1 MLKASK
7 SARLSL
13 AALLLSLSSISAMW
27 SVALKG
33 QSLDSLVGHARI
45 YSLHQ
50 LQRSSALMNDSPL
63 YVRSTTPDGHWKPV
77 ASSDWTSG
85 FYPGCLWKIYELTND
100 ASMRESAEKLTLGLS
115 DQQFNTRTHDVG
127 FIMFTS
133 FGNGFR
139 FVPSEN
145 YRKILLQ
152 SARSLATRF
161 NARVGCIRSWDRRKW
176 PFPVIID
183 NMMNLELLFWA
194 ARNGGGEL
202 YYTIAKSHALKTM
215 ENHVRQDG
223 STFHVVSYDSASGS
237 VLAKETHQGFSDESV
252 WARGQAWAIYG
263 FTVAY
268 RETKDKRF
276 LETAEKAA
284 DYFISRLP
292 VDHVPY
298 WDFMAPGIPNAPKDV
313 SAAAIAASGLLELKT
328 FVTEKERRESYSAAA
343 ENILEALCRTPYLSE
358 GTSSD
363 GILNHAVGN
372 YPANTEVDV
381 SLIYADY
388 YFLEALVRYTR
399 GVPQ

>member
-1 MLKASK
+1 MLKASNSPRK
-7 SARLSL
+7 FQAIF
-13 AALLLSLSSISAMW
+13 LLLMSTMSAVW
-27 SVALKG
+27 NVEAKG
-33 QSLDSLVGHARI
+33 QNLDSLVRHASV

-50 LQRSSALMNDSPL
+50 LQRSSALMHDTLL
-63 YVRSTTPDGHWKPV
+63 YVRSTAPEGRWKPV

-100 ASMRESAEKLTLGLS
+100 ASMRESAERWTLGLS

-133 FGNGFR
+133 FGNAFR

-152 SARSLATRF
+152 SARSLSTRF

-194 ARNGGGEL
+194 ARNGGGES
-202 YYTIAKSHALKTM
+202 YYAIAKSHALKTM

-237 VLAKETHQGFSDESV
+237 VLAKETHQGYSDESV

-292 VDHVPY
+292 VDQVPY

-328 FVTEKERRESYSAAA
+328 FVTEQDRKKSYLVAA
-343 ENILEALCRTPYLSE
+343 ENILETLCRPPYLSE

-372 YPANTEVDV
+372 FPANTEIDV

-388 YFLEALVRYTR
+388 YFLEALGRYTR
-399 GVPQ
+399 GVTQ